1 VILQDTQSRLE
12 ESSNTQ
18 KRLETSLIEK
28 ESELVELSDYF
39 ESKKLELQQV
49 KEDFETQS
57 EKRQRI
63 FEVVSDREIKL
74 QKDLHSFLQENKQLK
89 VFRFTY
95 LRFLLNHS
103 REVFIIVK

>member
-1 VILQDTQSRLE
+1 LQETQSRLE

-89 VFRFTY
+89 VFRFIY
-95 LRFLLNHS
+95 LRFLLNHG
-103 REVFIIVK
+103 RAVFKIVK

>member
-1 VILQDTQSRLE
+1 LQDTQSRLE

-89 VFRFTY
+89 VFRLTY

-103 REVFIIVK
+103 RAVFIIVK